1 MSLVNHELLGALLSA
16 PTPLRD
22 FLQAPTVKV
31 ADVDD
36 RRRPVAK
43 SALAVGS
50 WKDWSHRK
58 QQMVKCVIMLRFLEV
73 SINNHM
79 RDTRSNIGQFLSM
92 NERLTNMRRQVSE
105 RFLAKAGRFDPAT
118 PALQIQHL
126 SFEEAISKAESVPE
140 DPQLIEAR
148 TIDEASHTAL

>member
-22 FLQAPTVKV
+22 FLQAPTVKA
-31 ADVDD
+31 ADVDE

-92 NERLTNMRRQVSE
+92 NERLTNMRQQVSE
-105 RFLAKAGRFDPAT
+105 GSSRGGRFDPAT
-118 PALQIQHL
+118 HALQIQHL